1 MKKSL
6 TPILL
11 SLAAGLLFS
20 ASAAQART
28 VVVTD
33 ANNEKTVTLHQG
45 DALMVRLTANPST
58 GYGWNVV
65 YPPDGPLHF
74 VSSTYI
80 APPRRQTGPPMVGA
94 PGMEVFRFTVPK
106 AASFEQG
113 GWLRL
118 ISLRPFSPGVKDG
131 KLWEIKYKIAAAK

>member
-11 SLAAGLLFS
+11 SLTAGLLFS
-20 ASAAQART
+20 ASAAQARR

-45 DALMVRLTANPST
+45 DTLVVRLPFNTFTDYS
-58 GYGWNVV
+58 WHVV
-65 YPPDGPLHF
+65 YDPDGPLR
-74 VSSTYI
+74 VS
-80 APPRRQTGPPMVGA
+80 A
-94 PGMEVFRFTVPK
+94 PGYTTWMDNRSGMGGTEELRFSVPRS
-106 AASFEQG
+106 ASFGRG

-118 ISLRPFSPGVKDG
+118 ISLRPFASGVKDG
-131 KLWEIKYKIAAAK
+131 KLWEIKYTIAAAK